1 MALSKDCQ
9 DKLKGNEEYNYK
21 KIFYLNRT
29 VKNLEEKARL
39 DVALSK
45 HRSYIFIVLNEVI
58 VWH

>member
-1 MALSKDCQ
+1 MAFPKKSQELRKKENEKD
-9 DKLKGNEEYNYK
+9 K
-21 KIFYLNRT
+21 KIFYRNRIA
-29 VKNLEEKARL
+29 KNLDKKARL